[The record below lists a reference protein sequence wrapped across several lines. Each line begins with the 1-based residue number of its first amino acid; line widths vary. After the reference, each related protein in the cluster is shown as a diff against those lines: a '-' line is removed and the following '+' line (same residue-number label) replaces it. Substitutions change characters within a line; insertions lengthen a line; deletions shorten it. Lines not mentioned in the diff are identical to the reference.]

1 MRTKYKVKTKA
12 VFNGQPVGST
22 IELDGKTA
30 KKYEALKYLEIIEEV
45 KAEPKQTKKAT
56 SAPKKPA
63 KTSTENKADK

>member
-1 MRTKYKVKTKA
+1 MSKKFKVKTKA

-45 KAEPKQTKKAT
+45 KAKQT
-56 SAPKKPA
+56 KKPA
-63 KTSTENKADK
+63 KTSTKKKTDK

>member
-1 MRTKYKVKTKA
+1 METKYKVKTKA

-45 KAEPKQTKKAT
+45 KAKQT
-56 SAPKKPA
+56 KKPA
-63 KTSTENKADK
+63 KTSSKKKTDK